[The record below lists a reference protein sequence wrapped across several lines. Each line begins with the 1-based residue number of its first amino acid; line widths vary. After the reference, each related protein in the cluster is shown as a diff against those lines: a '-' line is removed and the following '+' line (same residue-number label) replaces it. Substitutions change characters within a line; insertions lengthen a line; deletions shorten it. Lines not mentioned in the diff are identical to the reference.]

1 MEHHILLVED
11 DEQTR
16 QMLAF
21 RLEYAGYAVTQ
32 AEDGNRA
39 LALLRQGPFDV
50 VLLDI
55 ILGDVNGL
63 EVLRVAREQP
73 YHPEVI
79 LLTGFGSLDSALT
92 ALRGGAYDYL
102 LKPCPSEKLL
112 VCVEGAVRRH
122 SAEQHLRDAVVTLM
136 PALSY
141 YRDTDAVPTAV
152 SAREIPERTV
162 ESDGVLRVGAL
173 SVGTTRYDVAFDGQR
188 LQVTPTEFS
197 LLRYLAERAGQ
208 VCLCGDIVRYTHGLD
223 TNESDA
229 QTMLRSHVRN
239 IRRKIPRDYLVN
251 NRGTG
256 YMLIAPGRIEDR

>member
-1 MEHHILLVED
+1 MKHHILLVED

-16 QMLAF
+16 HVLAC
-21 RLEYAGYAVTQ
+21 RLEYAGYTVTQ
-32 AEDGNRA
+32 AESGERA
-39 LALLRQGPFDV
+39 QELLEQGPFDV

-55 ILGDVNGL
+55 ILGGINGL
-63 EVLRVAREQP
+63 EVLRLAREQP

-112 VCVEGAVRRH
+112 ACVEGAVRRH
-122 SAEQHLRDAVVTLM
+122 TAEQHLCDAVVTLM
-136 PALSY
+136 PALSH
-141 YRDTDAVPTAV
+141 YRDTERGTTREPPEPQGPAVQ
-152 SAREIPERTV
+152 SE
-162 ESDGVLRVGAL
+162 GVLRVGAL
-173 SVGTTRYDVAFDGQR
+173 SVGTTRYDVVFNDEPIH
-188 LQVTPTEFS
+188 VTPTEFA
-197 LLRYLAERAGQ
+197 LLRYLAQRSGQ
-208 VCLCGDIVRYTHGLD
+208 VCLCGDIVRYTHGLA

-239 IRRKIPRDYLVN
+239 IRRKIPRSYLVN

-256 YMLIAPGRIEDR
+256 YMLVAPSVIEDR